1 MYGPSQQSVHHGCM
15 RSIVNRGHAPVESI
29 SAPAGVDV
37 LISVLRKGFRIDGE
51 LKLGSSHNRVTH
63 RLWPDI
69 DSRST
74 QTSTSNQA
82 QINTIKLRSMLIK
95 LRLNVNRAQI
105 NVNLAPI
112 DSQSIKNW

>member
-82 QINTIKLRSMLIK
+82 QINNNQT
-95 LRLNVNRAQI
+95 QI
-105 NVNLAPI
+105 NVNQAEI
-112 DSQSIKNW
+112 ECKSSSNQCQSSSD